1 MLKFYNKIIAGVD
14 NAIIYQSLALLL
26 FVLFFLGVTF
36 MVLNKPKNYYNDMS
50 NLPLEDNE
58 KRTNNINTK

>member
-26 FVLFFLGVTF
+26 FVIFFLGVTF
-36 MVLNKPKNYYNDMS
+36 MVMNKPKDYYTNMS
-50 NLPLEDNE
+50 NLPLEE
-58 KRTNNINTK
+58 KDKKE

>member
-36 MVLNKPKNYYNDMS
+36 MVMNKPKNYYNDMS

-58 KRTNNINTK
+58 KRTNNINT

>member
-36 MVLNKPKNYYNDMS
+36 MVMNKPKNYYNDMS
-50 NLPLEDNE
+50 NLPLDDNE

>member
-36 MVLNKPKNYYNDMS
+36 MVMNKPKNYYNYMS

>member
-36 MVLNKPKNYYNDMS
+36 MVMNKPKNYYNDMS

>member
-14 NAIIYQSLALLL
+14 NAIICQSLALLL

-36 MVLNKPKNYYNDMS
+36 MVMNKPKNYYNDMS

>member
-36 MVLNKPKNYYNDMS
+36 MVMNKPKNYFNDMS

>member
-36 MVLNKPKNYYNDMS
+36 MVMNKPKDYYTNMS
-50 NLPLEDNE
+50 NLPLEE
-58 KRTNNINTK
+58 KDKKE

>member
-14 NAIIYQSLALLL
+14 NAVIYQSLALLL

-36 MVLNKPKNYYNDMS
+36 MVMNKPKNYYNDMS

>member
-36 MVLNKPKNYYNDMS
+36 MVMNKPKNYYNDIS

>member
-36 MVLNKPKNYYNDMS
+36 MVMNKPKNYYNEMS
-50 NLPLEDNE
+50 NLPLDDNE

>member
-26 FVLFFLGVTF
+26 FVFFFLGVTF
-36 MVLNKPKNYYNDMS
+36 MVMNKPKNYYNDMS

>member
-36 MVLNKPKNYYNDMS
+36 MVMNKPKDYYSNMS
-50 NLPLEDNE
+50 NLPLEE
-58 KRTNNINTK
+58 KDKKE

>member
-26 FVLFFLGVTF
+26 FVLFFLGVTL
-36 MVLNKPKNYYNDMS
+36 MVMNKPKNYYNDMS
-50 NLPLEDNE
+50 NLPLDDNE

>member
-36 MVLNKPKNYYNDMS
+36 MVMNKPKNYYKDMS

>member
-26 FVLFFLGVTF
+26 FVLFFLGLTF
-36 MVLNKPKNYYNDMS
+36 MVMNKPKNYYNDMS